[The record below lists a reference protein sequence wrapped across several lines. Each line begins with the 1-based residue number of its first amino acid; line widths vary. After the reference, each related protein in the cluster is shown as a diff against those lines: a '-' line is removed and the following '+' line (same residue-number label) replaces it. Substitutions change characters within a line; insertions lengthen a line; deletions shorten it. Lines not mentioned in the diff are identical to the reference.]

1 MKKKAG
7 EMLRDLQVLR
17 SVVVSEATEI
27 HDYVE
32 LAFANGYRLS
42 IYNDFIIRPEGRA
55 LCDTVSQIIE
65 RVAETNDEVK
75 LHFNDE
81 LELCVCMRDTCYHG
95 PEAMQLNCPDGSVV
109 VWA

>member
-1 MKKKAG
+1 VKRKA
-7 EMLRDLQVLR
+7 EELARDLQVLR
-17 SVVVSEATEI
+17 SATLTEAVEI
-27 HDYVE
+27 HDYVQ

-42 IYNDFIIRPEGRA
+42 IYNDFVIQPQGQA
-55 LCDTVSQIIE
+55 LCDTVSQTVE
-65 RVAETNDEVK
+65 RITETDDEVR
-75 LHFNDE
+75 LHFNDG